1 MTAASWRANPENS
14 SATNHRLWSELVALL
29 RLLGEALGEEV
40 LTDLSGGRVN
50 TKDLRVIA
58 YIEQIE
64 QTLFETRGTS
74 LAVET
79 SSKPHLRSTGS

>member
-1 MTAASWRANPENS
+1 M
-14 SATNHRLWSELVALL
+14 ATL
-29 RLLGEALGEEV
+29 RRRLGEALGEKA

-50 TKDLRVIA
+50 TRDLRMMA
-58 YIEQIE
+58 HIEQIE

-79 SSKPHLRSTGS
+79 SSKTHLRSTGS